1 MHLCSIHQH
10 SKTPHEWHVCHRNI
24 LHVTAHTEYPN
35 QPLKVE
41 SDIVPGWNLLVVS
54 KASFDAAGIM
64 QPAVT
69 VAQSH
74 FVAVSNSAAAHHHHG
89 DLLSTFDFSPSSSY
103 FAPKF
108 ALQQSCLSET
118 FPLDSYINQPEATP
132 NIPGHARAVFE
143 MIAQLRNRT
152 IVSFGDSNERN
163 MIRDLHSICKHLSG
177 LLACVRM
184 PLLAE
189 AGRAV
194 HVEWPAINFTWIT
207 ISVPGVITLPNPM
220 FSLSIFK
227 HVRCSH
233 HISTS
238 SLFLTR
244 LPLDCCRYHVG
255 PSPRSILKVKI

>member
-1 MHLCSIHQH
+1 MHLCIIHQH
-10 SKTPHEWHVCHRNI
+10 SKTSHELHVCHRNI
-24 LHVTAHTEYPN
+24 RHVTAHTEYPN

-54 KASFDAAGIM
+54 KASFDAAGSM

-69 VAQSH
+69 VAQSL
-74 FVAVSNSAAAHHHHG
+74 FVAVSNSAAAHNHHG
-89 DLLSTFDFSPSSSY
+89 DLLSSFDFSPSSSY

-118 FPLDSYINQPEATP
+118 FPLHSHINQPAAMP
-132 NIPGHARAVFE
+132 NIPARARAAFE

-163 MIRDLHSICKHLSG
+163 IITDLHSICKHLSG
-177 LLACVRM
+177 QLACVRM

-207 ISVPGVITLPNPM
+207 ISVPGV
-220 FSLSIFK
+220 
-227 HVRCSH
+227 
-233 HISTS
+233 
-238 SLFLTR
+238 
-244 LPLDCCRYHVG
+244 G
-255 PSPRSILKVKI
+255 